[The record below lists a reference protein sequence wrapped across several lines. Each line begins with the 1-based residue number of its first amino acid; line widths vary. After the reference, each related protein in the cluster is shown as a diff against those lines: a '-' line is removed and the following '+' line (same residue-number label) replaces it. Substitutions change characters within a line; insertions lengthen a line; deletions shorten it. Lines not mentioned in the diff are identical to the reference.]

1 MSIFAPATKSE
12 LMKRVLVFIAM
23 LIPVSLAAQYDEPVD
38 SVTSIVERLI
48 DDKISSTFNVDF
60 CTSLNGY
67 FTDDEF
73 DEMSL
78 KLNRLRLDLKGR
90 FSEQFSY
97 RVRQSFNKSYS
108 KNSTENVPNSLEYA
122 NIQWHPDQD
131 FKLTVGKQFL
141 LIGGYEALANSMYVR
156 EFADFND
163 NLNFYRLGVTGA
175 FKLDENRNHE
185 LSFQIAN
192 TRNGTDADIYSHG
205 LPAGMEATRFPFIAS
220 AGWSGYFNDRTWNLI
235 YAASVAPV
243 AKGKN
248 LYYLSC
254 GNIYENGPVFAYLDV
269 MYSREEIDTQQ
280 RLTSLQGSGLIPVTA
295 QNAEY
300 LSFIAKFEY
309 RFSPQWTAYVKGAYE
324 TSSIY
329 ESSGIFEKGRYMTNW
344 NAQAS
349 VEWNPFESDK
359 GFKLFAHYVYK
370 GYSLEGPAKVLN
382 AVKPDIQRISVGAIY
397 CIPVL

>member
-1 MSIFAPATKSE
+1 
-12 LMKRVLVFIAM
+12 MKRIFLLLAM
-23 LIPVSLAAQYDEPVD
+23 LLPLSAAAQYDEPCD
-38 SVTSIVERLI
+38 SITSIVERVM
-48 DDKISSTFNVDF
+48 DKKIKATFNVDF

-67 FTDDEF
+67 FTEGDF
-73 DEMSL
+73 DGASL
-78 KLNRLRLDLKGR
+78 KLNRLRLDLKGGI
-90 FSEQFSY
+90 SEQFSF

-122 NIQWHPDQD
+122 NIQWHPNPG

-141 LIGGYEALANSMYVR
+141 TIAGYEALANSMYVR

-163 NLNFYRLGVTGA
+163 NLNFYRLGITGA
-175 FKLDENRNHE
+175 IKLDQERNHE
-185 LSFQIAN
+185 LQLQVAN
-192 TRNGTDADIYSHG
+192 NRGGTDADIYTYG
-205 LPAGMEATRFPFIAS
+205 LPAGIEPTKLPFITS
-220 AGWSGYFNDRTWNLI
+220 VCWNGYFDDKAWNLI

-254 GNIYENGPVFAYLDV
+254 GNIYEKGPIFAYLDV

-280 RLTSLQGSGLIPVTA
+280 RITSLQSGGLVPVTV

-309 RFSPQWTAYVKGAYE
+309 KFNSKWSAYVKGAYE
-324 TSSIY
+324 TS
-329 ESSGIFEKGRYMTNW
+329 GIFEENGIFGAGRYMTNW

-349 VEWNPFESDK
+349 VEWVPFEKDK
-359 GFKLFAHYVYK
+359 GFKLFAHYLYK
-370 GYSLEGPAKVLN
+370 GYSLEGPAAFLN
-382 AVKPDIQRISVGAIY
+382 AYVPDIQRVSLGAIY
-397 CIPVL
+397 AIPVL

>member
-1 MSIFAPATKSE
+1 
-12 LMKRVLVFIAM
+12 MKRIFLLLAM
-23 LIPVSLAAQYDEPVD
+23 LLPLSAAAQYDEPCD
-38 SVTSIVERLI
+38 SITSIVERVM
-48 DDKISSTFNVDF
+48 DKKIKATFNVDF

-67 FTDDEF
+67 FTEGDF
-73 DEMSL
+73 DGASL
-78 KLNRLRLDLKGR
+78 KLNRLRLDLKGGI
-90 FSEQFSY
+90 SEQFSF

-122 NIQWHPDQD
+122 NIQWHPNPG

-141 LIGGYEALANSMYVR
+141 AIAGYEALANSMYVR

-163 NLNFYRLGVTGA
+163 NLNFYRLGITGA
-175 FKLDENRNHE
+175 IKLDQERNHE
-185 LSFQIAN
+185 LQLQVAN
-192 TRNGTDADIYSHG
+192 NRGGTDADIYTYG
-205 LPAGMEATRFPFIAS
+205 LPAGIEPTKLPFITS
-220 AGWSGYFNDRTWNLI
+220 VCWNGYFDDKAWNLI

-254 GNIYENGPVFAYLDV
+254 GNIYEKGPIFAYLDV

-280 RLTSLQGSGLIPVTA
+280 RITSLQSGGLVPVTV

-309 RFSPQWTAYVKGAYE
+309 KFNSKWSAYVKGAYE
-324 TSSIY
+324 TS
-329 ESSGIFEKGRYMTNW
+329 GIFEENGIFGAGRYMTNW

-349 VEWNPFESDK
+349 VEWVPFEKDK
-359 GFKLFAHYVYK
+359 GFKLFAHYLYK
-370 GYSLEGPAKVLN
+370 GYSLEGPAAFLN
-382 AVKPDIQRISVGAIY
+382 AYVPDIQRVSLGAIY
-397 CIPVL
+397 AIPVL

>member
-1 MSIFAPATKSE
+1 
-12 LMKRVLVFIAM
+12 MKRIFLLLAM
-23 LIPVSLAAQYDEPVD
+23 LLPLSAAAQYDEPCD
-38 SVTSIVERLI
+38 SITSIVERVM
-48 DDKISSTFNVDF
+48 DKKIKATFNVDF

-67 FTDDEF
+67 FTEGDF
-73 DEMSL
+73 DGASL
-78 KLNRLRLDLKGR
+78 KLNRLRLDLKGGI
-90 FSEQFSY
+90 SEQFSF

-122 NIQWHPDQD
+122 NIQWHPNPG

-141 LIGGYEALANSMYVR
+141 AIAGYEALANSMYVR

-163 NLNFYRLGVTGA
+163 NLNFYRLGITGA
-175 FKLDENRNHE
+175 IKLDQERNHE
-185 LSFQIAN
+185 LQLQVAN
-192 TRNGTDADIYSHG
+192 NRGGTDADIYTYG
-205 LPAGMEATRFPFIAS
+205 LPAGIEPTKLPFITS
-220 AGWSGYFNDRTWNLI
+220 VCWNGYFDDKAWNLI

-254 GNIYENGPVFAYLDV
+254 GNIYEKGPVFAYLDV

-280 RLTSLQGSGLIPVTA
+280 RITSLQSGGLVPVTV

-309 RFSPQWTAYVKGAYE
+309 KFNSKWSAYVKGAYE
-324 TSSIY
+324 TS
-329 ESSGIFEKGRYMTNW
+329 GIFEENGIFGAGRYMTGW

-349 VEWNPFESDK
+349 VEWVPFEKDK
-359 GFKLFAHYVYK
+359 GFKLFAHYLYK
-370 GYSLEGPAKVLN
+370 GYSLEGPAAFLN
-382 AVKPDIQRISVGAIY
+382 AYVPDIQRVSLGAIY
-397 CIPVL
+397 AIPVL

>member
-1 MSIFAPATKSE
+1 
-12 LMKRVLVFIAM
+12 MKRIFLLLAM
-23 LIPVSLAAQYDEPVD
+23 LLPLSAAAQYDEPCD
-38 SVTSIVERLI
+38 SITSIVERVM
-48 DDKISSTFNVDF
+48 DKKIKATFNVDF

-67 FTDDEF
+67 FTEGDF
-73 DEMSL
+73 DGASL
-78 KLNRLRLDLKGR
+78 KLNRLRLDLKGGI
-90 FSEQFSY
+90 SEQFSF

-122 NIQWHPDQD
+122 NIQWHPNPG

-141 LIGGYEALANSMYVR
+141 AIAGYEALANSMYVR

-163 NLNFYRLGVTGA
+163 NLNFYRLGITGA
-175 FKLDENRNHE
+175 IKLDQERNHE
-185 LSFQIAN
+185 LQLQVAN
-192 TRNGTDADIYSHG
+192 NRGGTDADIYTYG
-205 LPAGMEATRFPFIAS
+205 LPAGIEPTKLPFITS
-220 AGWSGYFNDRTWNLI
+220 VCWNGYFDDKAWNLI

-254 GNIYENGPVFAYLDV
+254 GNIYEKGPVFAYLDV

-280 RLTSLQGSGLIPVTA
+280 RITSLQSGGLVPVTV

-309 RFSPQWTAYVKGAYE
+309 KFNSKWSAYVKGAYE
-324 TSSIY
+324 TS
-329 ESSGIFEKGRYMTNW
+329 GIFEENGIFGAGRYMTNW

-349 VEWNPFESDK
+349 VEWVPFEKDK
-359 GFKLFAHYVYK
+359 GFKLFAHYLYK
-370 GYSLEGPAKVLN
+370 GYSLEGPAAFLN
-382 AVKPDIQRISVGAIY
+382 AYVPDIQRVSLGAIY
-397 CIPVL
+397 AIPVL

>member
-1 MSIFAPATKSE
+1 
-12 LMKRVLVFIAM
+12 MKRIFLLLAM
-23 LIPVSLAAQYDEPVD
+23 LLPLSAAAQYDEPCD
-38 SVTSIVERLI
+38 SITSIVERVM
-48 DDKISSTFNVDF
+48 DKKIKATFNVDF

-67 FTDDEF
+67 FTEGDF
-73 DEMSL
+73 DGASL
-78 KLNRLRLDLKGR
+78 KLNRLRLDLKGGI
-90 FSEQFSY
+90 SEQFSF

-122 NIQWHPDQD
+122 NIQWHPNPG

-141 LIGGYEALANSMYVR
+141 TIAGYEALANSMYVR

-163 NLNFYRLGVTGA
+163 NLNFYRLGITGA
-175 FKLDENRNHE
+175 IKLDQERNHE
-185 LSFQIAN
+185 LQLQVAN
-192 TRNGTDADIYSHG
+192 NRGGTDADIYTYG
-205 LPAGMEATRFPFIAS
+205 LPAGIESTKLPFITS
-220 AGWSGYFNDRTWNLI
+220 VCWNGYFDDKAWNLI

-254 GNIYENGPVFAYLDV
+254 GNIYEKGPIFAYLDV

-280 RLTSLQGSGLIPVTA
+280 RITSLQSGGLVPVTV

-309 RFSPQWTAYVKGAYE
+309 KFNSKWSAYVKGAYE
-324 TSSIY
+324 TS
-329 ESSGIFEKGRYMTNW
+329 GIFEENGIFGAGRYMTNW

-349 VEWNPFESDK
+349 VEWVPFEKDK
-359 GFKLFAHYVYK
+359 GFKLFAHYLYK
-370 GYSLEGPAKVLN
+370 GYSLEGPAAFLN
-382 AVKPDIQRISVGAIY
+382 AYVPDIQRVSLGAIY
-397 CIPVL
+397 AIPVL

>member
-1 MSIFAPATKSE
+1 
-12 LMKRVLVFIAM
+12 MKRIFLLMAILLPLSA
-23 LIPVSLAAQYDEPVD
+23 AAQYDEPCD
-38 SVTSIVERLI
+38 SITSIVERVM
-48 DDKISSTFNVDF
+48 DKKIKATFNVDF

-67 FTDDEF
+67 FTEGDF
-73 DEMSL
+73 DGASL
-78 KLNRLRLDLKGR
+78 KLNRLRLDLKGGI
-90 FSEQFSY
+90 SEQFSF

-122 NIQWHPDQD
+122 NIQWHPNPG

-141 LIGGYEALANSMYVR
+141 AIAGYEALANSMYVR

-163 NLNFYRLGVTGA
+163 NLNFYRLGITGA
-175 FKLDENRNHE
+175 IKLDQERNHE
-185 LSFQIAN
+185 LQLQVAN
-192 TRNGTDADIYSHG
+192 NRGGTDADIYTYG
-205 LPAGMEATRFPFIAS
+205 LPAGIEPTKLPFITS
-220 AGWSGYFNDRTWNLI
+220 VCWNGYFDDKAWNLI

-254 GNIYENGPVFAYLDV
+254 GNIYEKGPVFAYLDV

-280 RLTSLQGSGLIPVTA
+280 RITSLQSGGLVPVTV

-309 RFSPQWTAYVKGAYE
+309 KFNSKWSAYVKGAYE
-324 TSSIY
+324 TS
-329 ESSGIFEKGRYMTNW
+329 GIFEENGIFGAGRYMTGW

-349 VEWNPFESDK
+349 VEWVPFEKDK
-359 GFKLFAHYVYK
+359 GFKLFAHYLYK
-370 GYSLEGPAKVLN
+370 GYSLEGPAAFLN
-382 AVKPDIQRISVGAIY
+382 AYVPDIQRVSLGAIY
-397 CIPVL
+397 AIPVL

>member
-1 MSIFAPATKSE
+1 
-12 LMKRVLVFIAM
+12 M
-23 LIPVSLAAQYDEPVD
+23 LLPLSAAAQYDEPCD
-38 SVTSIVERLI
+38 SITSIVERVM
-48 DDKISSTFNVDF
+48 DKKIKATFNVDF

-67 FTDDEF
+67 FTEGDF
-73 DEMSL
+73 DGASL
-78 KLNRLRLDLKGR
+78 KLNRLRLDLKGGI
-90 FSEQFSY
+90 SEQFSF

-122 NIQWHPDQD
+122 NIQWHPNPG

-141 LIGGYEALANSMYVR
+141 TIAGYEALANSMYVR

-163 NLNFYRLGVTGA
+163 NLNFYRLGITGA
-175 FKLDENRNHE
+175 IKLDQERNHE
-185 LSFQIAN
+185 LQLQVAN
-192 TRNGTDADIYSHG
+192 NRGGTDADIYTYG
-205 LPAGMEATRFPFIAS
+205 LPAGIEPTKLPFITS
-220 AGWSGYFNDRTWNLI
+220 VCWNGYFDDKAWNLI

-254 GNIYENGPVFAYLDV
+254 GNIYEKGPIFAYLDV

-280 RLTSLQGSGLIPVTA
+280 RITSLQSGGLVPVTV

-309 RFSPQWTAYVKGAYE
+309 KFNSKWSAYVKGAYE
-324 TSSIY
+324 TS
-329 ESSGIFEKGRYMTNW
+329 GIFEENGIFGAGRYMTGW

-349 VEWNPFESDK
+349 VEWVPFEKDK
-359 GFKLFAHYVYK
+359 GFKLFAHYLYK
-370 GYSLEGPAKVLN
+370 GYSLEGPTAFLN
-382 AVKPDIQRISVGAIY
+382 AYVPDIQRVSLGAIY
-397 CIPVL
+397 AIPVL

>member
-1 MSIFAPATKSE
+1 
-12 LMKRVLVFIAM
+12 MKRIFLLLAM
-23 LIPVSLAAQYDEPVD
+23 LLPLSAAAQYDEPCD
-38 SVTSIVERLI
+38 SITSIVERVM
-48 DDKISSTFNVDF
+48 DKKIKATFNVDF

-67 FTDDEF
+67 FTEGDF
-73 DEMSL
+73 DGASL
-78 KLNRLRLDLKGR
+78 KLNRLRLDLKGGI
-90 FSEQFSY
+90 SEQFSF

-122 NIQWHPDQD
+122 NIQWHPNPG

-141 LIGGYEALANSMYVR
+141 TIAGYEALANSMYVR

-163 NLNFYRLGVTGA
+163 NLNFYRLGITGA
-175 FKLDENRNHE
+175 IKLDQERNHE
-185 LSFQIAN
+185 LQLQVAN
-192 TRNGTDADIYSHG
+192 NRGGTDADIYTYG
-205 LPAGMEATRFPFIAS
+205 LPAGIEPTKLPFITS
-220 AGWSGYFNDRTWNLI
+220 VCWNGYFDDKAWNLI

-254 GNIYENGPVFAYLDV
+254 GNIYEKGPIFAYLDV

-280 RLTSLQGSGLIPVTA
+280 RITSLQSGDLVPVTV

-309 RFSPQWTAYVKGAYE
+309 KFNSKWSAYVKGAYE
-324 TSSIY
+324 TS
-329 ESSGIFEKGRYMTNW
+329 GIFEENGIFGAGRYMTNW

-349 VEWNPFESDK
+349 VEWVPFEKDK
-359 GFKLFAHYVYK
+359 GFKLFAHYLYK
-370 GYSLEGPAKVLN
+370 GYSLEGPAAFLN
-382 AVKPDIQRISVGAIY
+382 AYVPDIQRVSLGAIY
-397 CIPVL
+397 AIPVL

>member
-1 MSIFAPATKSE
+1 
-12 LMKRVLVFIAM
+12 MKRIFLLLAM
-23 LIPVSLAAQYDEPVD
+23 LLPLSAAAQYDEPCD
-38 SVTSIVERLI
+38 SITSIVERVM
-48 DDKISSTFNVDF
+48 DKKIKATFNVDF

-67 FTDDEF
+67 FTEGDF
-73 DEMSL
+73 DGASL
-78 KLNRLRLDLKGR
+78 KLNRLRLDLKGGI
-90 FSEQFSY
+90 SEQFSF

-122 NIQWHPDQD
+122 NIQWHPNPG

-141 LIGGYEALANSMYVR
+141 TIAGYEALANSMYVR

-163 NLNFYRLGVTGA
+163 NLNFYRLGITGA
-175 FKLDENRNHE
+175 IKLDQERNHE
-185 LSFQIAN
+185 LQLQVAN
-192 TRNGTDADIYSHG
+192 NRGGTDADIYTYG
-205 LPAGMEATRFPFIAS
+205 LPADIEPTKLPFITS
-220 AGWSGYFNDRTWNLI
+220 VCWNGYFDDKAWNLI

-254 GNIYENGPVFAYLDV
+254 GNIYEKGPIFAYLDV

-280 RLTSLQGSGLIPVTA
+280 RITSLQSGGLVPVTV

-309 RFSPQWTAYVKGAYE
+309 KFNSKWSAYVKGAYE
-324 TSSIY
+324 TS
-329 ESSGIFEKGRYMTNW
+329 GIFEENGIFGAGRYMTNW

-349 VEWNPFESDK
+349 VEWVPFEKDK
-359 GFKLFAHYVYK
+359 GFKLFAHYLYK
-370 GYSLEGPAKVLN
+370 GYSLEGPAAFLN
-382 AVKPDIQRISVGAIY
+382 AYVPDIQRVSLGAIY
-397 CIPVL
+397 AIPVL

>member
-1 MSIFAPATKSE
+1 
-12 LMKRVLVFIAM
+12 MKRIFLLLAM
-23 LIPVSLAAQYDEPVD
+23 LLPLSAAAQYDEPCD
-38 SVTSIVERLI
+38 SITSIVERVM
-48 DDKISSTFNVDF
+48 DKKIKATFNVDF

-67 FTDDEF
+67 FTEGDF
-73 DEMSL
+73 DGASL
-78 KLNRLRLDLKGR
+78 KLNRLRLDLKGGI
-90 FSEQFSY
+90 SEQFSF

-122 NIQWHPDQD
+122 NIQWHPNPG

-141 LIGGYEALANSMYVR
+141 AIAGYEALANSMYVR

-163 NLNFYRLGVTGA
+163 NLNFYRLGITGA
-175 FKLDENRNHE
+175 IKLDQERNHE
-185 LSFQIAN
+185 LQLQVAN
-192 TRNGTDADIYSHG
+192 NRGGTDADIYTYG
-205 LPAGMEATRFPFIAS
+205 LPAGIEPTKLPFITS
-220 AGWSGYFNDRTWNLI
+220 VCWNGYFDDKAWNLI

-254 GNIYENGPVFAYLDV
+254 GNIYEKGPIFAYLDV

-280 RLTSLQGSGLIPVTA
+280 RITSLQSGGLVPVTV

-309 RFSPQWTAYVKGAYE
+309 KFNSKWSAYVKGAYE
-324 TSSIY
+324 TS
-329 ESSGIFEKGRYMTNW
+329 GIFEENGIFGAGRYMTGW

-349 VEWNPFESDK
+349 VEWVPFEKDK
-359 GFKLFAHYVYK
+359 GFKLFAHYLYK
-370 GYSLEGPAKVLN
+370 GYSLEGPAAFLN
-382 AVKPDIQRISVGAIY
+382 AHKPDIQRVSVGAIY
-397 CIPVL
+397 AIPVL

>member
-1 MSIFAPATKSE
+1 
-12 LMKRVLVFIAM
+12 MKRIFLLLAM
-23 LIPVSLAAQYDEPVD
+23 LLPLSAAAQYDEPCD
-38 SVTSIVERLI
+38 SITSIVERVM
-48 DDKISSTFNVDF
+48 DKKIKATFNVDF

-67 FTDDEF
+67 FTEGDF
-73 DEMSL
+73 DGASL
-78 KLNRLRLDLKGR
+78 KLNRLRLDLKGGI
-90 FSEQFSY
+90 SEQFSF

-122 NIQWHPDQD
+122 NIQWHPNPG

-141 LIGGYEALANSMYVR
+141 AIAGYEALANSMYVR

-163 NLNFYRLGVTGA
+163 NLNFYRLGITGA
-175 FKLDENRNHE
+175 IKLDQERNHE
-185 LSFQIAN
+185 LQLQVAN
-192 TRNGTDADIYSHG
+192 NRGGTDADIYTYG
-205 LPAGMEATRFPFIAS
+205 LPAGIEPTKLPFITS
-220 AGWSGYFNDRTWNLI
+220 VCWNGYFDDKAWNLI

-254 GNIYENGPVFAYLDV
+254 GNIYEKGPIFAYLDV

-280 RLTSLQGSGLIPVTA
+280 RITSLQSGGLVPVTV

-309 RFSPQWTAYVKGAYE
+309 KFNSKWSAYVKGAYE
-324 TSSIY
+324 TS
-329 ESSGIFEKGRYMTNW
+329 GIFEENGIFGAGRYMTNW

-349 VEWNPFESDK
+349 VEWVPFEKDK
-359 GFKLFAHYVYK
+359 GFKLFAHYLYK
-370 GYSLEGPAKVLN
+370 GYSLEGPAAFLN
-382 AVKPDIQRISVGAIY
+382 TYVPDIQRVSLGAIY
-397 CIPVL
+397 AIPVL

>member
-1 MSIFAPATKSE
+1 
-12 LMKRVLVFIAM
+12 MKRIFLLLAM
-23 LIPVSLAAQYDEPVD
+23 LLPLSAAAQYDEPCD
-38 SVTSIVERLI
+38 SITSIVERVM
-48 DDKISSTFNVDF
+48 DKKIKATFNVDF

-67 FTDDEF
+67 FTEGDF
-73 DEMSL
+73 DGASL
-78 KLNRLRLDLKGR
+78 KLNRLRLDLKGGI
-90 FSEQFSY
+90 SEQFSF

-122 NIQWHPDQD
+122 NIQWHPNPG

-141 LIGGYEALANSMYVR
+141 AIAGYEALANSMYVR

-163 NLNFYRLGVTGA
+163 NLNFYRLGITGA
-175 FKLDENRNHE
+175 IKLDQERNHE
-185 LSFQIAN
+185 LQLQVAN
-192 TRNGTDADIYSHG
+192 NRGGTDADIYSNG
-205 LPAGMEATRFPFIAS
+205 LPAGIEPTKLPFITS
-220 AGWSGYFNDRTWNLI
+220 VCWNGYFDDKAWNLI

-254 GNIYENGPVFAYLDV
+254 GNIYEKGPVFAYLDV

-280 RLTSLQGSGLIPVTA
+280 RITSLQSGGLVPVTV

-309 RFSPQWTAYVKGAYE
+309 KFNSKWSAYVKGAYE
-324 TSSIY
+324 TS
-329 ESSGIFEKGRYMTNW
+329 GIFEENGIFGAGRYMTNW

-349 VEWNPFESDK
+349 VEWVPFEKDK
-359 GFKLFAHYVYK
+359 GFKLFAHYLYK
-370 GYSLEGPAKVLN
+370 GYSLEGPAAFLN
-382 AVKPDIQRISVGAIY
+382 AYVPDIQRVSLGAIY
-397 CIPVL
+397 AIPVL

>member
-1 MSIFAPATKSE
+1 
-12 LMKRVLVFIAM
+12 MKRIFLLLAM
-23 LIPVSLAAQYDEPVD
+23 LLPLSAAAQYDEPCD
-38 SVTSIVERLI
+38 SITSIVERVM
-48 DDKISSTFNVDF
+48 DKKIKATFNVDF

-67 FTDDEF
+67 FTEGDF
-73 DEMSL
+73 DGASL
-78 KLNRLRLDLKGR
+78 KLNRLRLDLKGGI
-90 FSEQFSY
+90 SEQFSF

-122 NIQWHPDQD
+122 NIQWHPNPG

-141 LIGGYEALANSMYVR
+141 TIAGYEALANSMYVR

-163 NLNFYRLGVTGA
+163 NLNFYRLGITGA
-175 FKLDENRNHE
+175 IKLDQERNHE
-185 LSFQIAN
+185 LQLQVAN
-192 TRNGTDADIYSHG
+192 NRGGTDADIYTYG
-205 LPAGMEATRFPFIAS
+205 LPAGIEPTKLPFITS
-220 AGWSGYFNDRTWNLI
+220 VCWNGYFDDKAWNLI

-254 GNIYENGPVFAYLDV
+254 GNIYEKGPIFAYLDV

-280 RLTSLQGSGLIPVTA
+280 RITTLQSGGLVPVTV

-309 RFSPQWTAYVKGAYE
+309 KFNSKWSAYVKGAYE
-324 TSSIY
+324 TS
-329 ESSGIFEKGRYMTNW
+329 GIFEENGIFGAGRYMTGW

-349 VEWNPFESDK
+349 VEWVPFEKDK
-359 GFKLFAHYVYK
+359 GFKLFAHYLYK
-370 GYSLEGPAKVLN
+370 GYSLEGPAAFLN
-382 AVKPDIQRISVGAIY
+382 AYVPDIQRVSLGAIY
-397 CIPVL
+397 AIPVL

>member
-1 MSIFAPATKSE
+1 
-12 LMKRVLVFIAM
+12 MKRIFLLLAM
-23 LIPVSLAAQYDEPVD
+23 LLPLSAAAQYDEPCD
-38 SVTSIVERLI
+38 SITSIVERVM
-48 DDKISSTFNVDF
+48 DKKIKATFNVDF

-67 FTDDEF
+67 FTEGDF
-73 DEMSL
+73 DGASL
-78 KLNRLRLDLKGR
+78 KLNRLRLDLKGGI
-90 FSEQFSY
+90 SEQFSF

-122 NIQWHPDQD
+122 NIQWHPNPG

-141 LIGGYEALANSMYVR
+141 AIAGYEALANSMYVR

-163 NLNFYRLGVTGA
+163 NLNFYRLGITGA
-175 FKLDENRNHE
+175 IKLDQERNHE
-185 LSFQIAN
+185 LQLQVAN
-192 TRNGTDADIYSHG
+192 NRGGTDADIYTYG
-205 LPAGMEATRFPFIAS
+205 LPAGIEPTKLPFITS
-220 AGWSGYFNDRTWNLI
+220 VCWNGYFDDKAWNLI

-254 GNIYENGPVFAYLDV
+254 GNIYEKGPIFAYLDV

-280 RLTSLQGSGLIPVTA
+280 RITSLQSGDLVPVTV

-309 RFSPQWTAYVKGAYE
+309 KFNSKWSAYVKGAYE
-324 TSSIY
+324 TS
-329 ESSGIFEKGRYMTNW
+329 GIFEENGIFGAGRYMTNW

-349 VEWNPFESDK
+349 VEWVPFEKDK
-359 GFKLFAHYVYK
+359 GFKLFAHYLYK
-370 GYSLEGPAKVLN
+370 GYSLEGPAAFLN
-382 AVKPDIQRISVGAIY
+382 AHKPDIQRVSVGAIY
-397 CIPVL
+397 AIPVL